1 MKNSRIVIFI
11 TILILALIISF
22 FAVCFI
28 VSSDKIIKSG
38 STIIAKTTLFTH
50 ETEKGENIN
59 LSFSKNVDIIGDEMY
74 MINIFF
80 TDEQSS
86 TNYNIKN
93 SKLEFSV
100 NDSVDIL
107 MSFYSAGGSEYQI
120 PQINYPEGRKVIQC
134 FSDNGY
140 VHLKLLLSGRE
151 AENSDLTVEYDIRGK
166 GFYSFNKF
174 HDFKEK
180 INLSF
185 TDK

>member
-22 FAVCFI
+22 FAVGFI

-38 STIIAKTTLFTH
+38 STSIAKTTLFTH

-86 TNYNIKN
+86 TNYNIK
-93 SKLEFSV
+93 
-100 NDSVDIL
+100 IT
-107 MSFYSAGGSEYQI
+107 I
-120 PQINYPEGRKVIQC
+120 
-134 FSDNGY
+134 
-140 VHLKLLLSGRE
+140 
-151 AENSDLTVEYDIRGK
+151 
-166 GFYSFNKF
+166 
-174 HDFKEK
+174 
-180 INLSF
+180 
-185 TDK
+185 